1 MDARFKILGKVGEGA
16 HGVVLK
22 AKCVET
28 GEIVALKKIPCR
40 KLEEG
45 IPVNIIREIK
55 ALQQINGH
63 ENVVQLQEFFPTGST
78 LTLVFEYMLVDLAE
92 ILRNATEPLA
102 ESRVKAY
109 VLMLLKGVAFWYGMI
124 KL

>member
-1 MDARFKILGKVGEGA
+1 MDARFKILEKIGEGA

-28 GEIVALKKIPCR
+28 GEIVALKKVPCR

-63 ENVVQLQEFFPTGST
+63 ENVVKLVYFLVYSTHRKNSFQPAQL
-78 LTLVFEYMLVDLAE
+78 
-92 ILRNATEPLA
+92 
-102 ESRVKAY
+102 
-109 VLMLLKGVAFWYGMI
+109 
-124 KL
+124 